1 MATPNVES
9 YSMGQLAALPRAR
22 LSELVSAGSPIDV
35 RFGDDRVRARF
46 TVIDSAVR
54 IEVLEVVAGT
64 DGVLLNFANGCRNLA
79 RQSGVQQ
86 IDWLVHAA
94 ACAEPNER
102 LQGALTSRGFI
113 LQNVPEIGQAY
124 RRSEPIG

>member
-1 MATPNVES
+1 MPTPNVKS
-9 YSMGQLAALPRAR
+9 FSMDELASMPRAK

-46 TVIDSAVR
+46 TSVGSAVR
-54 IEVLEVVAGT
+54 VEVSEIVAGT
-64 DGVLLNFANGCRNLA
+64 DGVLLSFANGCRNLA
-79 RQSGVQQ
+79 HQRGVQQ

-94 ACAEPNER
+94 ACAGPNER
-102 LQGALTSRGFI
+102 LQGALTQRGFI
-113 LQNVPEIGQAY
+113 LQNVPGVGQAY